1 MSQTVF
7 CLFSVVT
14 GTLEL
19 VVTTARASV
28 RAEVQARSRGL
39 YDVTFVP
46 LEATPHFV
54 NITFNEQDIKH
65 SPFEINVVADA
76 DREARYERRNQR
88 FADLVL
94 RGDGL
99 VKASVGRDAV
109 FTLNAKHMVE
119 KVGVRIYDPSGRV
132 VPHREN
138 EVQSGITRLI
148 YCPQKVG
155 TYSIH
160 ILDSQMNTAGEPITI
175 NVFDPSQIRLSK
187 LGDVVLGQEN
197 KVRVDTSNAGEG
209 ALSVSIR
216 AAGQEVR
223 HTIQDLANGQ
233 YDILFYPTMAIVHKL
248 DIKYNGL
255 PITSNP
261 IETKVRNPAQGKE
274 VTASGR
280 GLYHTRVGKAASFII
295 HTMGKSSKDFDVVVS
310 GPADVIPPNEAIPV
324 RCYQQKD
331 GNLLAE
337 FITRTAG
344 GFKIEVLDSGKPIVG
359 SPFTCLSYDPARVR
373 VVGLPKKD
381 RVNWVDEAISFRVE
395 RTEAGFA
402 ELDVTV
408 TSPLGGE
415 LPLEIKRIS
424 KDREV
429 DLVEFVPEAAG
440 NYKFVILYG
449 GEQVPGSPINFSVED
464 RRANELRVYG
474 EGLSSGQINEEI
486 IFFIEGKQLEG
497 DPVVRIRGVNSA
509 PKAMLQR
516 EKNGTYVVSF
526 IPNEVGVLD
535 IKVSA
540 RSNLTGQPLERAFQA
555 KISNAKAVVPVGGW
569 SRLLDDQG
577 LAQFVR
583 GEESI
588 IELDVSKAGP
598 GQLQSEVLTQY
609 GEVKCQ
615 AEQVQ
620 DNQILVRFVP
630 RDPVQHNLVLRWNG
644 KPLARSPIKLVPAN
658 ADVRNGNEAAAPS
671 TSGIVS
677 PNISAIMPAASTSM
691 AASGGPQPGMSTP
704 SASSGG
710 FGKVRLTGQGLV
722 SAVCGEDNHFTID
735 GSSSNENGRP
745 EVSITGGLKAD
756 IPVRLRP
763 VGNNIFAATYSP
775 RAAGTYLLNVLW
787 SGRQVKGCP
796 LKIMAESN
804 GVNKSVICS
813 GDGLRFGTLGKD
825 IRSFIDS
832 RKAGPGE
839 LSLHCVGPTNK
850 TAYCE
855 LNDHQD
861 GTFTL
866 NLKPQEAGKH
876 NLSVRYAG
884 VHVQGSPFTVRV
896 AGAPDPSK
904 VRVYGPGVEHGV
916 LAMYQSRFICDTR
929 GAGAGQ
935 LTVRIRG
942 PKGKP

>member
-1 MSQTVF
+1 M
-7 CLFSVVT
+7 
-14 GTLEL
+14 
-19 VVTTARASV
+19 
-28 RAEVQARSRGL
+28 
-39 YDVTFVP
+39 
-46 LEATPHFV
+46 
-54 NITFNEQDIKH
+54 
-65 SPFEINVVADA
+65 
-76 DREARYERRNQR
+76 
-88 FADLVL
+88 L
-94 RGDGL
+94 R
-99 VKASVGRDAV
+99 
-109 FTLNAKHMVE
+109 
-119 KVGVRIYDPSGRV
+119 I
-132 VPHREN
+132 
-138 EVQSGITRLI
+138 I

-155 TYSIH
+155 VYTIH
-160 ILDSQMNTAGEPITI
+160 ILDSELNTAGDPISV

-187 LGDVVLGQEN
+187 LNDVILGQEN

-223 HTIQDLANGQ
+223 HSIQDLANGQ
-233 YDILFYPTMAIVHKL
+233 YDVLFYPTMAIVHKL

-255 PITSNP
+255 PITTNP

-295 HTMGKSSKDFDVVVS
+295 HTMGKLSKDFDVVVS

-381 RVNWVDEAISFRVE
+381 RVNWVDEPISFRVE

-424 KDREV
+424 KDREI

-474 EGLSSGQINEEI
+474 EGLSSGQIHEEI

-535 IKVSA
+535 IKVAA
-540 RSNLTGQPLERAFQA
+540 RSSLTGQPLERSFQA
-555 KISNAKAVVPVGGW
+555 KISNAKAVIPVGGW
-569 SRLLDDQG
+569 SRLLDEQNF
-577 LAQFVR
+577 AQFMP
-583 GEESI
+583 GEETML
-588 IELDVSKAGP
+588 ELDVSKAGP
-598 GQLQSEVLTQY
+598 GQLQSEVRTQY
-609 GEVKCQ
+609 GEVRCF
-615 AEQVQ
+615 AEQIA
-620 DNQILVRFVP
+620 DNRILLRFTP
-630 RDPVQHNLVLRWNG
+630 RDSSQHDLILRWNG
-644 KPLARSPIKLVPAN
+644 KPLARSPVKLLPATSE
-658 ADVRNGNEAAAPS
+658 VTSSPSRNQEQRASAAVMKSPAAA
-671 TSGIVS
+671 
-677 PNISAIMPAASTSM
+677 
-691 AASGGPQPGMSTP
+691 
-704 SASSGG
+704 ASSGMG
-710 FGKVRLTGQGLV
+710 PVGKVKLTGQGLV
-722 SAVCGEDNHFTID
+722 SAVCGEENNFTID
-735 GSSSNENGRP
+735 GSSCNENGRP

-763 VGNNIFAATYSP
+763 VGTNIFSVVYSP
-775 RAAGTYLLNVLW
+775 RAPGTYLLNVLW
-787 SGRQVKGCP
+787 SGRQVAGCP
-796 LKIMAESN
+796 LKIMAESG
-804 GVNKSVICS
+804 GVNKTVVCS
-813 GDGLRFGTLGKD
+813 GDGLRFGQLGKD
-825 IRSFIDS
+825 IRSFIDT

-876 NLSVRYAG
+876 TLSVRYGG
-884 VHVQGSPFTVRV
+884 VHVQGSPYTVRV

-942 PKGKP
+942 PKGAV

>member
-1 MSQTVF
+1 MRYF
-7 CLFSVVT
+7 
-14 GTLEL
+14 
-19 VVTTARASV
+19 R
-28 RAEVQARSRGL
+28 
-39 YDVTFVP
+39 
-46 LEATPHFV
+46 
-54 NITFNEQDIKH
+54 IT
-65 SPFEINVVADA
+65 
-76 DREARYERRNQR
+76 
-88 FADLVL
+88 
-94 RGDGL
+94 
-99 VKASVGRDAV
+99 
-109 FTLNAKHMVE
+109 
-119 KVGVRIYDPSGRV
+119 
-132 VPHREN
+132 
-138 EVQSGITRLI
+138 

-155 TYSIH
+155 AYTIH
-160 ILDSQMNTAGEPITI
+160 VLDGEMNTAGEAITVH
-175 NVFDPSQIRLSK
+175 VFDPSQIRLSK
-187 LGDVVLGQEN
+187 LNEVVMGQEN
-197 KVRVDTSNAGEG
+197 KFRVDTSNAGEG

-223 HTIQDLANGQ
+223 HSIQDLANGQ
-233 YDILFYPTMAIVHKL
+233 YDVLFYPTMAIVHKF

-261 IETKVRNPAQGKE
+261 IESKVRNPAQGKD

-295 HTMGKSSKDFDVVVS
+295 NTMSKGSKDFDVVVS

-344 GFKIEVLDSGKPIVG
+344 AFKIEVLDSGKPIVG

-381 RVNWVDEAISFRVE
+381 RVNWVDEPISFRME

-424 KDREV
+424 KDREI

-449 GEQVPGSPINFSVED
+449 GEQVPGSPLNFTVED
-464 RRANELRVYG
+464 KRSNELRVYG

-509 PKAMLQR
+509 PKAMLQK

-540 RSNLTGQPLERAFQA
+540 RSSLTGQPMERSFQA

-569 SRLLDDQG
+569 SRLLDEQG
-577 LAQFVR
+577 MAQFIP
-583 GEESI
+583 GEETLL
-588 IELDVSKAGP
+588 ELDISKAGP
-598 GQLQSEVLTQY
+598 GQLQSELLTQY
-609 GEVKCQ
+609 GEVRS
-615 AEQVQ
+615 AVEPL
-620 DNQILVRFVP
+620 DNRLLLRFTP
-630 RDPVQHNLVLRWNG
+630 RDAVQHNLVLRWNG
-644 KPLARSPIKLVPAN
+644 KPLARSPIKL
-658 ADVRNGNEAAAPS
+658 
-671 TSGIVS
+671 
-677 PNISAIMPAASTSM
+677 MPASDYR
-691 AASGGPQPGMSTP
+691 GGVDVPP
-704 SASSGG
+704 SY
-710 FGKVRLTGQGLV
+710 GKVRLTGQGLV
-722 SAVCGEDNHFTID
+722 SALCGEENHFTID
-735 GSSSNENGRP
+735 GSSGNETGRP
-745 EVSITGGLKAD
+745 EVTITGGLKAD
-756 IPVRLRP
+756 IPVRIRP

-775 RAAGTYLLNVLW
+775 RAPGTYLLNVLW
-787 SGRQVKGCP
+787 SGRQIKGCP
-796 LKIMAESN
+796 LKIQAESG
-804 GVNKSVICS
+804 GVNKAVICS

-825 IRSFIDS
+825 IRSFIDT

-876 NLSVRYAG
+876 TLSVRYGG
-884 VHVQGSPFTVRV
+884 VHVQGSPFSVRV
-896 AGAPDPSK
+896 AGAPDPNK

-942 PKGKP
+942 PKGRFWLLSSSKLIVNIFFLKQVPSVWKCNVNLKRIARSCVNMNQPNQETIVLKSNGAVNMYQVRHLWS

>member
-1 MSQTVF
+1 M
-7 CLFSVVT
+7 
-14 GTLEL
+14 
-19 VVTTARASV
+19 VTTARASV

-46 LEATPHFV
+46 SEATAHFV

-76 DREARYERRNQR
+76 ERGARYEKRNQH

-109 FTLNAKHMVE
+109 FTLNAKQMVE

-132 VPHREN
+132 VPHRES

-155 TYSIH
+155 AYTIH
-160 ILDSQMNTAGEPITI
+160 ILDADMNTAGDPITV

-197 KVRVDTSNAGEG
+197 KVRVDTSSAGEG

-216 AAGQEVR
+216 SAGQEVR
-223 HTIQDLANGQ
+223 HSIQDLANGQ
-233 YDILFYPTMAIVHKL
+233 YDVLFYPTMAIVHKL

-255 PITSNP
+255 PITLNP

-295 HTMGKSSKDFDVVVS
+295 HTMGKGSKDFDVVVS
-310 GPADVIPPNEAIPV
+310 GPADVVPPNEAIPV

-337 FITRTAG
+337 FITRTSG
-344 GFKIEVLDSGKPIVG
+344 GFKIEVFDNGKPIVG

-381 RVNWVDEAISFRVE
+381 RVNWVDEPISFRVE

-424 KDREV
+424 KDREI

-449 GEQVPGSPINFSVED
+449 GEQVPGSPINFAVED

-540 RSNLTGQPLERAFQA
+540 RSTLTGQPLERAFQA
-555 KISNAKAVVPVGGW
+555 KISNAKAVIPVGGW
-569 SRLLDDQG
+569 SRLLDEQG
-577 LAQFVR
+577 LAQFLP
-583 GEESI
+583 GDETMM
-588 IELDVSKAGP
+588 ELDVSKAGP

-609 GEVKCQ
+609 GEVKCF

-620 DNQILVRFVP
+620 ENRILVRFTP

-644 KPLARSPIKLVPAN
+644 KPLARSPIKLMPTSEMRSNGAVAPAVS
-658 ADVRNGNEAAAPS
+658 AVTTTTAMPQGQAPTTSPAVAAANTAV
-671 TSGIVS
+671 TS
-677 PNISAIMPAASTSM
+677 
-691 AASGGPQPGMSTP
+691 
-704 SASSGG
+704 
-710 FGKVRLTGQGLV
+710 GKVRLTGQGLV

-735 GSSSNENGRP
+735 GSSSNETGRP

-775 RAAGTYLLNVLW
+775 RAPGTYLLNVLW

-796 LKIMAESN
+796 LKIMAESG

-825 IRSFIDS
+825 IRSFIDT

-839 LSLHCVGPTNK
+839 LSLHCVGPTSK

-855 LNDHQD
+855 VN
-861 GTFTL
+861 
-866 NLKPQEAGKH
+866 E
-876 NLSVRYAG
+876 
-884 VHVQGSPFTVRV
+884 SP
-896 AGAPDPSK
+896 S
-904 VRVYGPGVEHGV
+904 
-916 LAMYQSRFICDTR
+916 LC
-929 GAGAGQ
+929 
-935 LTVRIRG
+935 
-942 PKGKP
+942 

>member
-1 MSQTVF
+1 M
-7 CLFSVVT
+7 
-14 GTLEL
+14 
-19 VVTTARASV
+19 
-28 RAEVQARSRGL
+28 
-39 YDVTFVP
+39 
-46 LEATPHFV
+46 
-54 NITFNEQDIKH
+54 
-65 SPFEINVVADA
+65 
-76 DREARYERRNQR
+76 
-88 FADLVL
+88 
-94 RGDGL
+94 
-99 VKASVGRDAV
+99 
-109 FTLNAKHMVE
+109 
-119 KVGVRIYDPSGRV
+119 
-132 VPHREN
+132 
-138 EVQSGITRLI
+138 

-155 TYSIH
+155 AYTIH
-160 ILDSQMNTAGEPITI
+160 VLDSELNTAGDPIAV

-187 LGDVVLGQEN
+187 LNDVILGQEN
-197 KVRVDTSNAGEG
+197 KVRVDTSNGGEG

-223 HTIQDLANGQ
+223 HSIQDLANGQ
-233 YDILFYPTMAIVHKL
+233 YDVLFYPTMAIVHKL

-310 GPADVIPPNEAIPV
+310 GPADVVPPNEAIPV

-337 FITRTAG
+337 FITRTSG
-344 GFKIEVLDSGKPIVG
+344 GFKIEVFDSNKPIVG

-381 RVNWVDEAISFRVE
+381 RVNWVDEPISFRVE

-424 KDREV
+424 KDREI
-429 DLVEFVPEAAG
+429 DMVEFVPEAAG

-486 IFFIEGKQLEG
+486 IFFIEGKQLDG

-526 IPNEVGVLD
+526 VPNEVGVLD

-540 RSNLTGQPLERAFQA
+540 RSSLTGQPLERAFQA
-555 KISNAKAVVPVGGW
+555 KISNAKAVIPVGGW
-569 SRLLDDQG
+569 SRLLDDQN
-577 LAQFVR
+577 LAQFLP
-583 GEESI
+583 GEETML
-588 IELDVSKAGP
+588 ELDVSKAGP
-598 GQLQSEVLTQY
+598 GQLQSEVLTQF
-609 GEVKCQ
+609 GDVKCY

-620 DNQILVRFVP
+620 DNRILLRFTP
-630 RDPVQHNLVLRWNG
+630 RDAVQHNLVLRWNG
-644 KPLARSPIKLVPAN
+644 KPLARSPIKLMPTSETQAHQSPVAHQSPAQRP
-658 ADVRNGNEAAAPS
+658 VM
-671 TSGIVS
+671 
-677 PNISAIMPAASTSM
+677 SA
-691 AASGGPQPGMSTP
+691 
-704 SASSGG
+704 
-710 FGKVRLTGQGLV
+710 GKVRLTGQGLV

-735 GSSSNENGRP
+735 GSSGNENGRP

-775 RAAGTYLLNVLW
+775 RAPGTYLLNVLW

-796 LKIMAESN
+796 LKIMAEAG
-804 GVNKSVICS
+804 GVNKSVVCS

-825 IRSFIDS
+825 IRSFIDT

-876 NLSVRYAG
+876 ILSVRYGG

-942 PKGKP
+942 PKGEPKCFRFR

>member
-583 GEESI
+583 GDESI

>member
-1 MSQTVF
+1 
-7 CLFSVVT
+7 
-14 GTLEL
+14 
-19 VVTTARASV
+19 
-28 RAEVQARSRGL
+28 
-39 YDVTFVP
+39 
-46 LEATPHFV
+46 
-54 NITFNEQDIKH
+54 
-65 SPFEINVVADA
+65 
-76 DREARYERRNQR
+76 
-88 FADLVL
+88 
-94 RGDGL
+94 
-99 VKASVGRDAV
+99 
-109 FTLNAKHMVE
+109 
-119 KVGVRIYDPSGRV
+119 
-132 VPHREN
+132 
-138 EVQSGITRLI
+138 
-148 YCPQKVG
+148 
-155 TYSIH
+155 
-160 ILDSQMNTAGEPITI
+160 MNTAGEPITVD
-175 NVFDPSQIRLSK
+175 VFDPSKIRLSK
-187 LGDVVLGQEN
+187 LGEVILGQEN
-197 KVRVDTSNAGEG
+197 KVRVDTSQAGEG

-233 YDILFYPTMAIVHKL
+233 YDVLFYPTMAIVHKL

-255 PITSNP
+255 PITTNP
-261 IETKVRNPAQGKE
+261 IETKVKNPAHGKE
-274 VTASGR
+274 VTASGK

-295 HTMGKSSKDFDVVVS
+295 HTMGKSSKDFDVIVS

-344 GFKIEVLDSGKPIVG
+344 GFKIEVLDNGKPIIG
-359 SPFTCLSYDPARVR
+359 SPYTCLSYDPARVR

-381 RVNWVDEAISFRVE
+381 RVNWVDESISFRVE

-424 KDREV
+424 KDREI

-449 GEQVPGSPINFSVED
+449 GEQVPGSPVNFMVED
-464 RRANELRVYG
+464 RRSNELRVYG

-497 DPVVRIRGVNSA
+497 DPIVRIRGLNSA

-526 IPNEVGVLD
+526 IPNEVGILD

-540 RSNLTGQPLERAFQA
+540 RSSLSGQPLERSFQA

-569 SRLLDDQG
+569 NRLLDDQG
-577 LAQFVR
+577 MAEFIP
-583 GEESI
+583 GEETLL
-588 IELDVSKAGP
+588 ELDVTKAGP

-609 GEVKCQ
+609 GEVKSFV
-615 AEQVQ
+615 EPV
-620 DNQILVRFVP
+620 DNRLLLRFTP

-644 KPLARSPIKLVPAN
+644 KPLARSPIKLVPTTSN
-658 ADVRNGNEAAAPS
+658 RGNIVADY
-671 TSGIVS
+671 
-677 PNISAIMPAASTSM
+677 SAHN
-691 AASGGPQPGMSTP
+691 
-704 SASSGG
+704 SSSNQLA
-710 FGKVRLTGQGLV
+710 GKVRLTGQGLV

-735 GSSSNENGRP
+735 GSSSSDNGRP
-745 EVSITGGLKAD
+745 EVNITGGLKAD
-756 IPVRLRP
+756 VPVRLRP
-763 VGNNIFAATYSP
+763 VGNNIFAVTYSP
-775 RAAGTYLLNVLW
+775 RAPGTYLLNVLW
-787 SGRQVKGCP
+787 SGRQIKGCP
-796 LKIMAESN
+796 LKITAESG
-804 GVNKSVICS
+804 GVNKAVVCS
-813 GDGLRFGTLGKD
+813 GDGLRVGTLGKD
-825 IRSFIDS
+825 IRSFIDT

-861 GTFTL
+861 GTFSL

-876 NLSVRYAG
+876 VLSVRYGG
-884 VHVQGSPFTVRV
+884 VHVQGSPFMVRV
-896 AGAPDPSK
+896 AGAPDPSR

-942 PKGKP
+942 PKGR